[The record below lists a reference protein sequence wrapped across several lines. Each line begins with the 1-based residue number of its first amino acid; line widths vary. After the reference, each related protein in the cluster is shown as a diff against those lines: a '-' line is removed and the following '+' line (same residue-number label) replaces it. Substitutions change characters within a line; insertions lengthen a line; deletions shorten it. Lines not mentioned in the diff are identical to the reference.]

1 MLSKN
6 NLKCNSLQM
15 MILYT
20 GNPKDSTK
28 KLLELIKEF
37 NKVAGYKVNIQKSV
51 ACLYT
56 INELSKKRN

>member
-1 MLSKN
+1 
-6 NLKCNSLQM
+6 M